1 MSKRHVPDWDE
12 IEEPWWETEGFV
24 ELLLDKVNI
33 LDILDKY
40 ELEYTRVSAGN
51 FDHKLKC
58 PFPSHQGGQE
68 RTASLCLSSS
78 ENNFY
83 CYGCNAHGNPINFLI
98 FFKDMVYHAAIEELA
113 SMAGLTESDCKNF
126 DFAPKEK
133 INPEHTIMPYV
144 FKAGIEIRDFLATII
159 YPKDYYRQAAWAD
172 EQFREMDKLLNLPDD
187 KWEKAKR
194 YQTRISEE
202 LKKKK
207 EKLNDR
213 NYR

>member
-1 MSKRHVPDWDE
+1 MSKRKILDWSE

-24 ELLLDKVNI
+24 KLLLDKVSI

-40 ELEYTRVSAGN
+40 ELEYYRVSAGN

-68 RTASLCLSSS
+68 RTASLCISNS

-83 CYGCNAHGNPINFLI
+83 CYGCNAHGNTIDFLI
-98 FFKDMVYHAAIEELA
+98 HFKDMVYYAAVKELA
-113 SMAGLTESDCKNF
+113 QLAGLTKSDCENF
-126 DFAPKEK
+126 DFTPKEK

-144 FKAGIEIRDFLATII
+144 FKAGVEIREFLAKIT
-159 YPKDYYRQAAWAD
+159 YPKDYYRQANWAN
-172 EQFREMDKLLNLPDD
+172 EQFKEMDKLLNMPDD

-194 YQTRISEE
+194 FFIKINAE

-213 NYR
+213 NYW